1 VQCYVSESGFG
12 RRLYPVYTTARKIVR
27 VGLYTG
33 RQHISLTFVCHVYW
47 QVFNVARNSCEQ
59 NLDSIVT
66 DSEVAKFRRQ
76 EDVRNTVEALA
87 KSAAGVNA
95 SPKRGTKGEGA
106 DAKEGGWFEYATSKQ
121 GAPRLLLFLGLTV
134 LLVRVA
140 WNVTKIRQMLRTI
153 VFHGLVA
160 VVLVLIL
167 FFLKSVFTEYF
178 GGDGDAEVDTS
189 AYSTIVPSRRSPGKP
204 ATTAKVAGAA
214 KATAGGSSST
224 AVTPNKGAA
233 AGTASGTSKAPSV
246 NSNSSFASSTAVST
260 PAGLSG
266 PSATSASGAH
276 YGSISPLPPH
286 VISSR
291 NSADGASKSAA
302 GLNGASNGTAGKKT
316 VGSGTTAS

>member
-1 VQCYVSESGFG
+1 
-12 RRLYPVYTTARKIVR
+12 
-27 VGLYTG
+27 
-33 RQHISLTFVCHVYW
+33 
-47 QVFNVARNSCEQ
+47 VFNVARNSCEQ

-95 SPKRGTKGEGA
+95 SPKRGPKGEGA

-204 ATTAKVAGAA
+204 PTTAKAA
-214 KATAGGSSST
+214 VSGTSSA

-233 AGTASGTSKAPSV
+233 AGTTANGNGKAPSV
-246 NSNSSFASSTAVST
+246 NSNSSFASSNAVST

-291 NSADGASKSAA
+291 NSADGASKTAA

-316 VGSGTTAS
+316 DSSGTTVS

>member
-1 VQCYVSESGFG
+1 
-12 RRLYPVYTTARKIVR
+12 L
-27 VGLYTG
+27 
-33 RQHISLTFVCHVYW
+33 

-204 ATTAKVAGAA
+204 STTAK
-214 KATAGGSSST
+214 TAVSGTSSA

-233 AGTASGTSKAPSV
+233 AGTTVNGNSKAPSV
-246 NSNSSFASSTAVST
+246 NSNSSFASSNAVST

-291 NSADGASKSAA
+291 NSADGASKTAA

-316 VGSGTTAS
+316 DGSGTTAS

>member
-1 VQCYVSESGFG
+1 M
-12 RRLYPVYTTARKIVR
+12 
-27 VGLYTG
+27 
-33 RQHISLTFVCHVYW
+33 QHISLTLVCHGYW

-204 ATTAKVAGAA
+204 STTAKVTAA
-214 KATAGGSSST
+214 TKAAVSGTSSA
-224 AVTPNKGAA
+224 AVTPNNKGAA
-233 AGTASGTSKAPSV
+233 AGTTANGNSKAPSV
-246 NSNSSFASSTAVST
+246 NSNSSFASSNAAST

-291 NSADGASKSAA
+291 NSADGASKTAA

-316 VGSGTTAS
+316 DGNGTTAS

>member
-33 RQHISLTFVCHVYW
+33 MQHISLTVVCHGYW

-95 SPKRGTKGEGA
+95 SHKRGTKGEGA

-204 ATTAKVAGAA
+204 STTAKAA
-214 KATAGGSSST
+214 VSGTSSA
-224 AVTPNKGAA
+224 AVTPNNKGAA
-233 AGTASGTSKAPSV
+233 AGTTANGNSKAPSV
-246 NSNSSFASSTAVST
+246 NSNSSFASSNAVST

-291 NSADGASKSAA
+291 NSADGASKTAA
-302 GLNGASNGTAGKKT
+302 GLNGASNGTAGKKADS
-316 VGSGTTAS
+316 SGTTAS